1 VSAGLQAEV
10 LDQIR
15 CQSMQILMQQ
25 TQEAQAC
32 CQRDG
37 TLRGLEDR
45 DGAQR
50 PPLRDRMG

>member
-1 VSAGLQAEV
+1 VSARLQAEV
-10 LDQIR
+10 LDQVC

-25 TQEAQAC
+25 AQKAQAC
-32 CQRDG
+32 RKRDG
-37 TLRGLEDR
+37 AFRGLENR